1 MTGERRHR
9 LALALL
15 VSLLLHL
22 VVFGAPGWRV
32 PTLDDLLAPEAER
45 IENTPRLEA
54 HLAAPSLRG
63 KRPDGAAPSQRA
75 AKSPPAERGAAPSA
89 PPGVLAMPPVV
100 EDGPVVDG
108 PVVDDPDTDADVRM
122 AATSGHEESPAVLA
136 DAVVAS
142 SAEAAAPNPADAG
155 RGAAARLPDVTLP
168 RRGSVRFA
176 ARRGEGGFVLGQ
188 STHHW
193 RHDGRHYFLDSVTET
208 TGLVALFRSVRVVWQ
223 SEGEVV
229 GDGLRPQA
237 FRSEKGNASFDW
249 QAMKL
254 SLSAGAR
261 REAPLS
267 PGVQDVLSMFYQLGI
282 MLPKLRQEDGQ
293 GAGGF
298 SMFVTTGR
306 KLERY
311 RFDVLGE
318 ERLVIRQ
325 HGAQRTMHLRTLAG
339 DQTIDIWLG
348 LDLSGLPLRIRYSDG
363 KSDVND
369 LLAEDIDFEGM
380 KGSKTSY

>member
-1 MTGERRHR
+1 MTGGRRHR
-9 LALALL
+9 LTLALL

-22 VVFGAPGWRV
+22 AVFGAPGWRV

-45 IENTPRLEA
+45 NDNAPRLEA
-54 HLAAPSLRG
+54 HLAAPSLRD
-63 KRPDGAAPSQRA
+63 KRPVGASSSQRA
-75 AKSPPAERGAAPSA
+75 AKSPPADRVAAPSV

-100 EDGPVVDG
+100 EDGQ
-108 PVVDDPDTDADVRM
+108 VVDDPVADADADVKM
-122 AATSGHEESPAVLA
+122 AAASGHEESPVVLA
-136 DAVVAS
+136 DAVTAS
-142 SAEAAAPNPADAG
+142 AAEAAMPIPADAG
-155 RGAAARLPDVTLP
+155 RGPTAKLPDVTLP

-261 REAPLS
+261 REVALL

-293 GAGGF
+293 VAGSF
-298 SMFVTTGR
+298 PMFVTTGR

-325 HGAQRTMHLRTLAG
+325 HGAQRTLHLRTLAG

-348 LDLSGLPLRIRYSDG
+348 LDVSGLPLRIRYSDG
-363 KSDVND
+363 KGDVND

-380 KGSKTSY
+380 KGSKTSH

>member
-1 MTGERRHR
+1 MTGGRRHR
-9 LALALL
+9 LTLALL

-45 IENTPRLEA
+45 IEHAPRLEA
-54 HLAAPSLRG
+54 YLAAPSLRG
-63 KRPDGAAPSQRA
+63 KRSDGAAPYQRA
-75 AKSPPAERGAAPSA
+75 AKSLPAARVAAPSA

-100 EDGPVVDG
+100 EDGPVVD
-108 PVVDDPDTDADVRM
+108 DPDVDADEDVDVRM
-122 AATSGHEESPAVLA
+122 AAASGHEESPEILA
-136 DAVVAS
+136 DAVMAS
-142 SAEAAAPNPADAG
+142 SAEAAAPTPAEVG
-155 RGAAARLPDVTLP
+155 RGATAKLPDVTLP

-193 RHDGRHYFLDSVTET
+193 RHDGRHYSLDSVTET

-293 GAGGF
+293 LAGSF
-298 SMFVTTGR
+298 PMFVTTGR

-325 HGAQRTMHLRTLAG
+325 HGAQRTLHLRTLAG

-363 KSDVND
+363 KGDVND

-380 KGSKTSY
+380 KGSKTSH